1 VAKTWEEILDDPF
14 YSGVISNIQTS
25 LTLSAQGS
33 GVTGMLVD
41 QTAADYG
48 KPEYSKKGAFGSD
61 TLTAINAAASP
72 ELSYMLGNPQTVM
85 QVVAG
90 STSGLTPQQRQDV
103 ISGTIGSMGKKW
115 GGTKQKTA
123 GEMLQEKL
131 QKLGEIGAKKQGWL
145 PAIAAYVDKIA
156 ESGNV
161 NVGGL
166 LAAVGQ
172 TMEDEWSPWD
182 D

>member
-1 VAKTWEEILDDPF
+1 
-14 YSGVISNIQTS
+14 
-25 LTLSAQGS
+25 
-33 GVTGMLVD
+33 
-41 QTAADYG
+41 
-48 KPEYSKKGAFGSD
+48 
-61 TLTAINAAASP
+61 
-72 ELSYMLGNPQTVM
+72 M

-131 QKLGEIGAKKQGWL
+131 QKLGEIGSKKQGWL